1 MSAAPAALAVTLEEM
16 MQDGHPNPEA
26 SARRRFATPEDKA
39 AWRET
44 IRQGLYAARNRMI
57 AEKIAHHYGEEI

>member
-1 MSAAPAALAVTLEEM
+1 MSAAPVALAVTLEEM

-44 IRQGLYAARNRMI
+44 IRQGLYAARNRLL
-57 AEKIAHHYGEEI
+57 AQKIASQHGEEI